1 MPLTFHAVHSRDFG
15 KLLKIISLVACAP
28 VINSKA
34 ISGGLIGL
42 LTGMTARSVTGKG
55 TGER

>member
-1 MPLTFHAVHSRDFG
+1 MLFIAETLK
-15 KLLKIISLVACAP
+15 KLLRIISLVACAT